1 VSVAVPIV
9 IFHINENGVRCND
22 SAARLYFIGD
32 TRGDE
37 ECDDGA
43 ANSDAP
49 GAACRGR

>member
-1 VSVAVPIV
+1 MALYGSVCEIC
-9 IFHINENGVRCND
+9 GD
-22 SAARLYFIGD
+22 GD

-49 GAACRGR
+49 GAACR